1 MYSKITFCYKMLN
14 NIYLGNN
21 GDICALWMSIGKLL
35 ADFADFRRFFL
46 LVDGNKRMGRSL
58 ATNVQRLLRT
68 SQ

>member
-1 MYSKITFCYKMLN
+1 MLN

-46 LVDGNKRMGRSL
+46 LVDGNKRMGRI
-58 ATNVQRLLRT
+58 
-68 SQ
+68 